1 MSDQLYHECHEVI
14 AQGKAI
20 LEDLQ
25 QWGFETVQPLE
36 IDSRREVD
44 TPVIA
49 EAAAAPYVKEMVASV
64 VKKMSPP
71 VTLAALQ
78 ENLVNCDRCPLCQQR
93 NNIVFGGGN
102 PHAQVVLVGEAPG
115 REEDLQGIPFI
126 GEAGHL
132 LEKILQAMN
141 LSREAV
147 YICNVI
153 KCRPPGNR
161 DPQPDE
167 ISACEPFLK
176 QQLALIKPE
185 IIITLGRFA
194 AQTLLK
200 TSTPIGKLRGQW
212 REYEGIALMPT
223 FHPAYLLRNPSGKRP
238 VWEDMKQVML
248 RLENQAK

>member
-1 MSDQLYHECHEVI
+1 MSDRLYHECREVI

-25 QWGFETVQPLE
+25 EWGFETVQP
-36 IDSRREVD
+36 RPVD
-44 TPVIA
+44 TAPPVVAEKIA
-49 EAAAAPYVKEMVASV
+49 PYPVENVVVPAAPTVGA
-64 VKKMSPP
+64 PH
-71 VTLAALQ
+71 TLDDLQ
-78 ENLVNCDRCPLCQQR
+78 KSLDGCSRCPLCQQR
-93 NNIVFGGGN
+93 NHLVFGAGN
-102 PHAQVVLVGEAPG
+102 PQARVVLVGEAPG
-115 REEDLQGIPFI
+115 REEDLRGYPFV
-126 GEAGHL
+126 GEAGQL
-132 LEKILQAMN
+132 LEKILLAMN
-141 LSREAV
+141 LSRETV

-161 DPQPDE
+161 DPKPDE
-167 ISACEPFLK
+167 IAACEPFLK

-200 TSTPIGKLRGQW
+200 TTAPIGRLRGQW

-238 VWEDMKQVML
+238 VWEDMKLVMQQL
-248 RLENQAK
+248 DGQAK